1 MMEGLLNS
9 IDLLGYVMR
18 IIMIMLAVTI
28 ISAAALITILLISIT
43 PTKDYSIDV
52 DAMKDEQSL
61 FVNARITL
69 TNTGRE
75 PLTNIVIY
83 YGNQNEVIKM
93 INPGE
98 KIYLS
103 PPEGSRLDK
112 VEVTANEGINVT
124 KDYRRPIK
132 LPGMMGS

>member
-1 MMEGLLNS
+1 
-9 IDLLGYVMR
+9 MR
-18 IIMIMLAVTI
+18 IMVIMLAVTI
-28 ISAAALITILLISIT
+28 TFAVALITVLLISIT

-61 FVNARITL
+61 FVNARITI

-75 PLTNIVIY
+75 PLTNVVVN
-83 YGNQNEVIKM
+83 YGKHNEVVKT

-112 VEVTANEGINVT
+112 VEVTANEGINIS
-124 KDYRRPIK
+124 KEYRRPIK
-132 LPGMMGS
+132 LPGMIGS